1 MFHGKSHHRR
11 PDPLLLFVALVLLG
25 AAITGA
31 ASAGESTNFF
41 TKTDAGY
48 HAQSQDNGLLLAS
61 MGRNGGVLNVSLTP
75 PNQHP
80 HGHQDAQYPARQQDV
95 LSEVFLFLRYP
106 W

>member
-1 MFHGKSHHRR
+1 MFHGTSHHRR
-11 PDPLLLFVALVLLG
+11 PDPLLLLVVIVLLG

-31 ASAGESTNFF
+31 ASAGESINFF
-41 TKTDAGY
+41 TRTDAGY
-48 HAQSQDNGLLLAS
+48 RTPSQDSGLLLAS
-61 MGRNGGVLNVSLTP
+61 MGHKGGVLNVSLTP

-80 HGHQDAQYPARQQDV
+80 HGLQNAQYPAQQKDV